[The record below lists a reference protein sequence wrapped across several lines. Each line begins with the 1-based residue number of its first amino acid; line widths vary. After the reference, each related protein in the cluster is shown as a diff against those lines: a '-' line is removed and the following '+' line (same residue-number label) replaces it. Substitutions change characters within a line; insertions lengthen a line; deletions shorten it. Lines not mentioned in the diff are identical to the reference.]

1 MDKEWTKQPRL
12 SGEYKKG
19 VLSFLDFAYT
29 KGKPEANEILCPCA
43 NCANIYYEKRK
54 VVFDHLVAFGFV
66 EGYKVWTNH
75 GEQRSNSAKIDDHMD
90 SEDESQDESQNY

>member
-43 NCANIYYEKRK
+43 NCANI
-54 VVFDHLVAFGFV
+54 
-66 EGYKVWTNH
+66 
-75 GEQRSNSAKIDDHMD
+75 
-90 SEDESQDESQNY
+90 

>member
-43 NCANIYYEKRK
+43 NCANIYYEYTHIY
-54 VVFDHLVAFGFV
+54 VMFLYYVQYQFIFFCSVSFSLNLSLTLLFLLD
-66 EGYKVWTNH
+66 
-75 GEQRSNSAKIDDHMD
+75 
-90 SEDESQDESQNY
+90 